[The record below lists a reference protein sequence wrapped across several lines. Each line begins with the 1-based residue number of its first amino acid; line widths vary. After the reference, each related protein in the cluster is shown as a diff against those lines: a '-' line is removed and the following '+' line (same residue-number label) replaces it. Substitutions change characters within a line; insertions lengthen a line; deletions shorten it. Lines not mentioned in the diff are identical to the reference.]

1 MRHVVSLKQ
10 IALGPVAAVVV
21 AAAWLVACSDQKVA
35 GVVGQPVTITASLAG
50 PAVNAW
56 ARVYSGP
63 AKPRSWK
70 EGIGFPR
77 ASRAR
82 FQIPAVMSL

>member
-56 ARVYSGP
+56 ARVTAARPNCAPG
-63 AKPRSWK
+63 RR
-70 EGIGFPR
+70 ELRFPR